1 MRQKKLLLVT
11 CKVLRLFGNTLTAD
25 DKYSLASRENSM
37 QTIQMHLT
45 EKQKPFSKFLCAFF
59 KSTLNFE
66 HFQKTMTLMAY
77 VFSKLQTP
85 KDVVR

>member
-1 MRQKKLLLVT
+1 
-11 CKVLRLFGNTLTAD
+11 
-25 DKYSLASRENSM
+25 M